1 MPKGSQIIYESSNPA
16 LIQVEKVESIWY
28 LRAKALTEND
38 GVTITARYN
47 AESGQEEA
55 LKSEV
60 FKVVRLKNEADYN
73 VVLGNMVF
81 DYDGKGK
88 AADVKL
94 TDLKGIT
101 TYTPIVTYNGDYDL
115 PVNAG
120 TYNISIFVK
129 T

>member
-1 MPKGSQIIYESSNPA
+1 MIAEGSQIIYESSDPA

-88 AADVKL
+88 SSRCK
-94 TDLKGIT
+94 TDRSEGYYRIHSDCHL
-101 TYTPIVTYNGDYDL
+101 
-115 PVNAG
+115 
-120 TYNISIFVK
+120 
-129 T
+129 